1 MQKHITAVGALHI
14 GFGIFGI
21 IVGVFIFALLSGIG
35 IFIEDMDS
43 QFVLWIVGTAVGGFL
58 ILVSIPGLIAG
69 IGLLKLKNWA
79 RVLTLIISAI
89 DLLNIPFGTALG
101 IYSIWVLVQDETIE
115 IFNKG
120 GNLKL

>member
-14 GFGIFGI
+14 GFGILGI
-21 IVGVFIFALLSGIG
+21 IAGVFIFALLSGIG
-35 IFIEDMDS
+35 IFSNDMDA

-79 RVLTLIISAI
+79 RILTLVISAI

-101 IYSIWVLVQDETIE
+101 IYSIWVLVQDETIK
-115 IFNKG
+115 IFNEEANIKP
-120 GNLKL
+120 

>member
-120 GNLKL
+120 ANLKL

>member
-1 MQKHITAVGALHI
+1 MQKHITAVAALHI

-21 IVGVFIFALLSGIG
+21 TVGVFIFALLSGIG
-35 IFIEDMDS
+35 VFAEDIDA

-58 ILVSIPGLIAG
+58 ILISIPGLIAG

-79 RVLTLIISAI
+79 RIVTLIISAI
-89 DLLNIPFGTALG
+89 DLINIPFGTALG

-115 IFNKG
+115 IFNKA
-120 GNLKL
+120 GNPG